1 MAKNV
6 KIEGCSNF
14 DPVLIQDAVDY
25 EQKSFNHGC
34 ARHESTYWRS
44 NNDQRQVWFLSSDFL
59 ETESFGQFYGTTS
72 RIGAIFF
79 FKKYFLLFFFRFYD
93 RVGVKDSVN
102 IHIMFVS

>member
-6 KIEGCSNF
+6 KIEGCFNF

-25 EQKSFNHGC
+25 EQTSFSHRFG
-34 ARHESTYWRS
+34 RHESTNWPS
-44 NNDQRQVWFLSSDFL
+44 NNDQRQVWFLSSNFL

-72 RIGAIFF
+72 KIGAIFF
-79 FKKYFLLFFFRFYD
+79 QEKCFTDFFRLYD